1 MWTPISSFIIKNR
14 LILLIVLASAT
25 LFMAYQATRVEMT
38 YDFVK
43 VVPKN
48 DPDLEYYEKFRS
60 QYGEDGNMLVLGMKD
75 EKLYRLENFQ
85 KFYMLCDQLNKV
97 EGIKDV
103 ISIPTLRTIHKNN
116 EISRF
121 ELASVFNRLPET
133 QAELDSLLK
142 LASEVKIFEN
152 QIMNPE
158 TGATLVA
165 IAIDKDVLNS
175 ARRAAVVDD
184 VLALADAFGA
194 ETSISMHYAGLPYVR
209 AIMVKEVQ
217 GEFKLF
223 LILAAIVTSAVLFSF
238 FRSWHTV
245 LLTFLIIITTVVWT
259 LGILV
264 LLGFKI
270 TLLTGI
276 LPALIIVIGI
286 PNCVYMF
293 NKFHQEFR
301 KHGNKVKAVSRCIQK
316 IGALTLMT
324 NFTTALGFFV
334 LYFTDI
340 SIIKEFGLTAGV
352 VSMSTFMISNM
363 IIPSLLIYLPAPDS
377 KQLKHLDLSALKKIL
392 HILETGALR
401 RRRLVYSVMIVVICV
416 GVYGAFQV
424 KSISYMVDDLPSKS
438 DVKADLAFLEDNFG
452 GVMPLEVV
460 VDLKKP
466 KSVMKLE
473 NLEKLEEFETYLKSL
488 DHVSAPL
495 SILNVVKGA
504 TQAFYNGNPAQYR
517 LPSSRE
523 QLFIVRYLGKSDDS
537 KGIMNSLVDSLGSQ
551 ARFSAKVADR
561 GSDFMDA
568 LIKKEI
574 MPKAKEIFAGTDFE
588 VRITGTTLL
597 FLKGNQFLI
606 DGLRES
612 LFFAILSI
620 STVMAL
626 LFKNLKMVLISL
638 IPNVIPLI
646 LTTGIMG
653 LFSIPLK
660 PSTAL
665 IFSVAFG
672 IAVDD
677 SIHFLS
683 KYRQEMKLCD
693 GNVLLSVTKALKET
707 GVSMIYT
714 SIVLFF
720 GFVIFAFS
728 SFGGTVAL
736 GILTSITL
744 FFAMFTNLTLLP
756 SMLITANKGYRNNLF
771 TLIPDQRRFYT
782 EDEDEEIDISKL
794 QLETKSEL
802 QTNTRLQ
809 GEEVQRV

>member
-14 LILLIVLASAT
+14 LILLIILASAT
-25 LFMAYQATRVEMT
+25 LFMGYKATQVEMT

-43 VVPKN
+43 VVPKS
-48 DPDLEYYEKFRS
+48 DPDLQYFEKFRA

-75 EKLYRLENFQ
+75 ERLYQLENFQ
-85 KFYMLCDQLNKV
+85 RLYALCENLRKV
-97 EGIKDV
+97 EGVKDV
-103 ISIPTLRTIHKNN
+103 ISIPTLKTISKNN
-116 EISRF
+116 EIRRF
-121 ELASVFNRLPET
+121 ELAPVFNRMPES

-142 LASEVKIFEN
+142 VASQVKIFEN
-152 QIMNPE
+152 QIINPE

-165 IAIDKDVLNS
+165 VAIDKDVLNS
-175 ARRAAVVDD
+175 AGRAAVVDD
-184 VLALADAFGA
+184 ILGYADQFGA
-194 ETSISMHYAGLPYVR
+194 ESSIAMHYAGLPYVR

-223 LILAAIVTSAVLFSF
+223 LILAAIVTSAVLFFF

-264 LLGFKI
+264 LLGYKI

-293 NKFHQEFR
+293 NKFHQEYR
-301 KHGNKVKAVSRCIQK
+301 KHGNKIKAVSRCIQK

-324 NFTTALGFFV
+324 NFTTAIGFFV

-340 SIIKEFGLTAGV
+340 SILKEFGLTAGV
-352 VSMSTFMISNM
+352 VSMATFMISNM
-363 IIPSLLIYLPAPDS
+363 IIPSLLIYLPAPDR
-377 KQLKHLDLSALKKIL
+377 KQLNHLDLSALKKIL

-401 RRRLVYSVMIVVICV
+401 KRRLVYSLMIVAI
-416 GVYGAFQV
+416 GIAIYGAFQV
-424 KSISYMVDDLPSKS
+424 RSISYMVDDLPSQS
-438 DVKADLAFLEDNFG
+438 DVKSDLAFLEDNFG
-452 GVMPLEVV
+452 GIMPMEII

-488 DHVSAPL
+488 EHVSTPL

-504 TQAFYNGNPAQYR
+504 TQAFYNGNPSQYR
-517 LPSSRE
+517 LPSNRE
-523 QLFIVRYLGKSDDS
+523 QLFIVQYLGKSDDS
-537 KGIMNSLVDSLGSQ
+537 KGIMSSLVDSAGSQ
-551 ARFSAKVADR
+551 VRFSAKVADK

-568 LIKKEI
+568 LINKDVL
-574 MPKAKEIFAGTDFE
+574 PKAKEIFAGTDFE

-606 DGLRES
+606 NGLRES

-620 STVMAL
+620 SIVMAL
-626 LFKNLKMVLISL
+626 LFRNFKMVIISL
-638 IPNVIPLI
+638 IPNLIPLI

-683 KYRQEMKLCD
+683 KYRQEMKLCND
-693 GNVLLSVTKALKET
+693 NVLLAVTRALKET
-707 GVSMIYT
+707 GISMIYT

-728 SFGGTVAL
+728 NFGGTIAL

-744 FFAMFTNLTLLP
+744 FFAMITNLTLLP
-756 SMLITANKGYRNNLF
+756 AMLITASKGYRNNLF
-771 TLIPDQRRFYT
+771 TLLPKQSRFYT

-794 QLETKSEL
+794 QLETKAEL
-802 QTNTRLQ
+802 QTNSRLQ
-809 GEEVQRV
+809 GEEV

>member
-1 MWTPISSFIIKNR
+1 MWTPISSFVIKNR
-14 LILLIVLASAT
+14 LILLITLASAT
-25 LFMAYQATRVEMT
+25 LFMGYKATQVEMT

-43 VVPKN
+43 VVPKS
-48 DPDLEYYEKFRS
+48 DPDLQYFEEFKA

-75 EKLYRLENFQ
+75 EKLYQLENFQ
-85 KFYMLCDQLNKV
+85 RFYALCDNLKKV
-97 EGIKDV
+97 EGVKDV
-103 ISIPTLRTIHKNN
+103 VSIPTLKTIAKNN
-116 EISRF
+116 EVRRF
-121 ELASVFNRLPET
+121 ELTSVFNRMPEN

-142 LASEVKIFEN
+142 VASQVKIFEN
-152 QIMNPE
+152 QIVNPE

-165 IAIDKDVLNS
+165 VAIDKDVLNS
-175 ARRAAVVDD
+175 AGRAAVVDD
-184 VLALADAFGA
+184 ILGYADQFGK
-194 ETSISMHYAGLPYVR
+194 ESSITMHYAGLPYVR

-223 LILAAIVTSAVLFSF
+223 LILAAIVTSAVLFFF

-264 LLGFKI
+264 LLGYKI

-293 NKFHQEFR
+293 NKFHQEYR
-301 KHGNKVKAVSRCIQK
+301 KHGNKIKAVSRCIQK

-324 NFTTALGFFV
+324 NFTTAIGFFV

-340 SIIKEFGLTAGV
+340 SILKEFGLTAGV
-352 VSMSTFMISNM
+352 VSMATFMISNM

-377 KQLKHLDLSALKKIL
+377 RQLNHLDLSALKKIL

-401 RRRLVYSVMIVVICV
+401 KRRLVYSLMVVAICIAI
-416 GVYGAFQV
+416 YGAFQV
-424 KSISYMVDDLPSKS
+424 RSISYMVDDLPSQS
-438 DVKADLAFLEDNFG
+438 DVKSDLAFLEDNFG
-452 GVMPLEVV
+452 GIMPMEII

-488 DHVSAPL
+488 DHVSTPL

-504 TQAFYNGNPAQYR
+504 TQAFYNGNPSQYR
-517 LPSSRE
+517 LPSNRE
-523 QLFIVRYLGKSDDS
+523 QLFIVQYLGKSDDS
-537 KGIMNSLVDSLGSQ
+537 KGIMSSLVDSVGSQ
-551 ARFSAKVADR
+551 VRFSAKVADK
-561 GSDFMDA
+561 GSDFMDV
-568 LIKKEI
+568 LIKEEI
-574 MPKAKEIFAGTDFE
+574 IPKAKEIFAGTDFE

-606 DGLRES
+606 NGLRES

-620 STVMAL
+620 SIVMAL
-626 LFKNLKMVLISL
+626 LFRNVKMVVISL
-638 IPNVIPLI
+638 IPNLIPLI

-653 LFSIPLK
+653 LFAIPLK

-683 KYRQEMKLCD
+683 KYRQEMKLCND
-693 GNVLLSVTKALKET
+693 NVLLAVTRALKET
-707 GVSMIYT
+707 GISMIYT

-728 SFGGTVAL
+728 NFGGTIAL

-744 FFAMFTNLTLLP
+744 FFAMITNLTLLP
-756 SMLITANKGYRNNLF
+756 AMLITASKGYRNNLF
-771 TLIPDQRRFYT
+771 TLLPKQSRFYT
-782 EDEDEEIDISKL
+782 EDEDEEIDISRL
-794 QLETKSEL
+794 QLETKAEL
-802 QTNTRLQ
+802 QTNSRLQ
-809 GEEVQRV
+809 GEEV